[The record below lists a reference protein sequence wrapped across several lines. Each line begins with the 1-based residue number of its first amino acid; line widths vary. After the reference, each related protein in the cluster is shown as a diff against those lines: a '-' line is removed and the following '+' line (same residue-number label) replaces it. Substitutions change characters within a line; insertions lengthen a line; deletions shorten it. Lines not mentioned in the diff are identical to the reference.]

1 MQGSRGGAHDD
12 AAVSIVSCIPIMPRK
27 SWQEV
32 CIGACLTTG
41 GRQPRNTGRGG
52 IVAARHSHF
61 LRVGHKLWIRGARL
75 LFARCG
81 CRWCRRRRWWCR
93 RRRWWCR
100 RRRWP
105 SCIPARGCPELAQ
118 ASVGKVL
125 RRATKSVR
133 AISTTSWLRAR
144 RAGGT
149 GLDRSAACAR
159 RDRGSPRTRHPAFL
173 PLESSMIRDQPQP
186 E

>member
-1 MQGSRGGAHDD
+1 MQGSRGGRTRRCCRVDRLLHPNHA
-12 AAVSIVSCIPIMPRK
+12 
-27 SWQEV
+27 QEV
-32 CIGACLTTG
+32 VARGLHWQQDVGACLTTG

-52 IVAARHSHF
+52 IVAARRSHF

-81 CRWCRRRRWWCR
+81 CRWCR

-149 GLDRSAACAR
+149 GLDRSAACAW
-159 RDRGSPRTRHPAFL
+159 RDRGSPRTGIRWIL

>member
-1 MQGSRGGAHDD
+1 MQGSRGGRTRRCCRVDRLLHPNHA
-12 AAVSIVSCIPIMPRK
+12 
-27 SWQEV
+27 QEV
-32 CIGACLTTG
+32 VARGLHWQQDVGACLTTG

-93 RRRWWCR
+93 RRRW
-100 RRRWP
+100 P

-144 RAGGT
+144 GGPVARA
-149 GLDRSAACAR
+149 SIA
-159 RDRGSPRTRHPAFL
+159 L
-173 PLESSMIRDQPQP
+173 PLVRGATAVRHAQASDGSCPWSLP
-186 E
+186 